1 MSPPQRVL
9 SGPPYLNCNY
19 LLNEGRNPV
28 YFVLC
33 RIPGTA
39 EHLAP
44 AGPQIFVQWRD
55 PSVMAEEN
63 ATQEA

>member
-1 MSPPQRVL
+1 MPPPQRVL
-9 SGPPYLNCNY
+9 PGPPYLNFNY

-39 EHLAP
+39 QHLTQADP
-44 AGPQIFVQWRD
+44 HIFVQWRD
-55 PSVMAEEN
+55 PSVTAEEN
-63 ATQEA
+63 ATQGA